1 MLEAK
6 NIDTPDETYVFEH
19 GDVHVVNLAG
29 MTVARATFRPG
40 WRWSTDVKP
49 GVGTD
54 SCQVA
59 HSSYVVSGR
68 LHVRM
73 DDGTEREL
81 GPGDAHVVSAGHD
94 AWVVGD
100 EPCVAIDFS
109 STGSIL
115 RSPTVRCPCGVEF
128 RVADSQ
134 HLDHLV
140 TAVQE
145 HASGS
150 HGHQLTRHQVLA
162 EVEGGSDAVGVHLA

>member
-6 NIDTPDETYVFEH
+6 NVETPDETYAFEH
-19 GDVHVVNLAG
+19 GEVQIVNLTG
-29 MTVARATFRPG
+29 MTVGRATFRPG

-49 GVGTD
+49 VVGTD

-68 LHVRM
+68 FHVRM

-109 STGSIL
+109 SPGSL
-115 RSPTVRCPCGVEF
+115 PVK
-128 RVADSQ
+128 
-134 HLDHLV
+134 
-140 TAVQE
+140 
-145 HASGS
+145 
-150 HGHQLTRHQVLA
+150 
-162 EVEGGSDAVGVHLA
+162 